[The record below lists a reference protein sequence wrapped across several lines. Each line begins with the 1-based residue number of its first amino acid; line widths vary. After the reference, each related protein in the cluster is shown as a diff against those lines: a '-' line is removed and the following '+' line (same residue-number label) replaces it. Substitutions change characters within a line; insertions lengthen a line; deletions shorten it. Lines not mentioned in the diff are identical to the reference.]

1 MEELEKH
8 HEKTISHTDL
18 RRTVRSAAS
27 TSTTALAE
35 DEINVV
41 LFGMPYTQGLQKL
54 AGDFEAETGI
64 KANIDVIGQDV
75 FENRITLS
83 FTGGTG
89 DIDVVHTPVIQVQR
103 WVSADWLKPV
113 TEEVGSMAGADD
125 ILAGPLDAYV
135 VNGENWAVPFMAGV
149 GLMTYRKDILDEAGL
164 EVPQTWQEMLEV
176 AAKINT
182 DDTATVALRAVPGQ
196 GFNMFIFPMIMR
208 AYGGNFFKDYVNG
221 DLTPAIN
228 SPENLEALNMY
239 MTLLND
245 YGPQGAGNYNFPEVL
260 AAAQNGQVAFAVEG
274 TGIVSQIV
282 DPEKSQFAAQ
292 TSIALPPGGPNGRSP
307 ALGVHGLG
315 IPKDAANPELAAK
328 FIEWAVSKETVT
340 KIALSESFPDFTTG
354 TVADN
359 PEVQAKYAA
368 VHPDFLRL
376 RVEALDLAIG
386 HYRPLVPEWPAL
398 GQAIGE
404 NINAALNGLVSP
416 EEALESAEQEMADI
430 LGQ

>member
-1 MEELEKH
+1 M
-8 HEKTISHTDL
+8 KTFIK
-18 RRTVRSAAS
+18 A
-27 TSTTALAE
+27 ALAAALIISAPVSAQ

-41 LFGMPYTQGLQKL
+41 LFGMPYTNGLQKL

-83 FTGGTG
+83 FTGGSG

-103 WVSADWLKPV
+103 WVAADA
-113 TEEVGSMAGADD
+113 EVDAMPGKAD

-135 VNGENWAVPFMAGV
+135 IKGEQMAVPFMAGV
-149 GLMTYRKDILDEAGL
+149 GLMTYRKDLLEAAGQ
-164 EVPQTWQEMLEV
+164 EVPETWEDMLKV
-176 AAKINT
+176 AEAISS
-182 DDTATVALRAVPGQ
+182 DDQSAIALRAVPGQ

-208 AYGGNFFKDYVNG
+208 AYGGNFFKDYTGG
-221 DLTPAIN
+221 DLTPAMN
-228 SPENLEALNMY
+228 SPENLEALNIY
-239 MTLLND
+239 IKLIKE
-245 YGPQGAGNYNFPEVL
+245 YAPEGAGNFNFAEVL
-260 AAAQNGQVAFAVEG
+260 AAAQNGQIAFAVEG

-282 DPEKSQFAAQ
+282 DPEKSKFAGQ
-292 TSIALPPGGPNGRSP
+292 TGLALPPGGPEGRSP

-315 IPKDAANPELAAK
+315 IPANAANSEAAAK
-328 FIEWAVSKETVT
+328 FIEWAVSTETVT
-340 KIALSESFPDFTTG
+340 KIALSEAFPDFTTG

-359 PEVQAKYAA
+359 PEVVAKYAE
-368 VHPDFLRL
+368 VHPDFLKL

-404 NINAALNGLVSP
+404 NINAAVNGLMSP
-416 EEALESAEQEMADI
+416 EEALEAADQEMADI